1 MIVNARMDE
10 TLTLPMQDCIVTAM
24 NSDNAR
30 GFGDRLDELMQA
42 NPLYAGNRGQSAL
55 ARASGVPQPTIS
67 RILKKKAAPEMET
80 VTKLAVALSV
90 TCEWLLTER
99 GPKYIKDMHQFGVVN
114 PDAIAT
120 EEIKSIEISTLI
132 NLLQNLHTEVTNILT
147 YVQGFPSVSAE
158 TKHSQDRDISSVRAT
173 GAAAADLLKEGRHED
188 EQHGKHEIRPPRG
201 SKT

>member
-1 MIVNARMDE
+1 
-10 TLTLPMQDCIVTAM
+10 M
-24 NSDNAR
+24 NTENER
-30 GFGDRLDELMQA
+30 GFGDRLDELMQD
-42 NPLYAGNRGQSAL
+42 NSLYAGNRGQSAL

-80 VTKLAVALSV
+80 VAKLAVALNV

-99 GPKYIKDMHQFGVVN
+99 GPKYIKDMQQSVIVN
-114 PDAIAT
+114 PKPNVTDET
-120 EEIKSIEISTLI
+120 HGPKISTLI
-132 NLLQNLHTEVTNILT
+132 NLLQNLQTEVSNLLS
-147 YVQGFPSVSAE
+147 YVQGLPSVSEE
-158 TKHSQDRDISSVRAT
+158 TKHSQDMDISSVRAT